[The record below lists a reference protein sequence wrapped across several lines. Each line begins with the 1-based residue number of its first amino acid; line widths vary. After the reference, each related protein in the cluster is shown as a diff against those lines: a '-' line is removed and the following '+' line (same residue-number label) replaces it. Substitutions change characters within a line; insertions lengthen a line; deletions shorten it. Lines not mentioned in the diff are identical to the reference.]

1 MYYVFCAH
9 VAHGTQACP
18 LGDGRGS
25 RVHVGTE
32 AGVQGKHEDPTILCP
47 PSRLQERYL
56 KPGKT
61 PSLCVSD
68 EKSHYRHPNVA
79 EIRQSMSCH
88 CQQLPMVL
96 FY

>member
-1 MYYVFCAH
+1 MCYVFCAH

-47 PSRLQERYL
+47 SSRLQERYL
-56 KPGKT
+56 
-61 PSLCVSD
+61 SLGTHHFCVLAM
-68 EKSHYRHPNVA
+68 KIVITH
-79 EIRQSMSCH
+79 IQT
-88 CQQLPMVL
+88 
-96 FY
+96 